1 MSLYGGSSV
10 GWKLSSV
17 WFTITKWHSIIY
29 NNHFLF
35 IITTCSWLGLEERW
49 GQLGGESLG
58 LGTRTLNETWTI
70 NHDHN
75 LWSQYYH
82 HCFELCNYFLHLVI
96 IPTTITVIIGMTLQM
111 HNVHILSFPRNRTR
125 WEWHHTSPSV
135 N

>member
-58 LGTRTLNETWTI
+58 LGTRTLSETFFFTI
-70 NHDHN
+70 EMCAFFARMIVMMVT
-75 LWSQYYH
+75 L
-82 HCFELCNYFLHLVI
+82 
-96 IPTTITVIIGMTLQM
+96 IPG
-111 HNVHILSFPRNRTR
+111 
-125 WEWHHTSPSV
+125 SV
-135 N
+135 VSGGVMRD